1 MHYDY
6 ANSLHS
12 RETAIPMSVDA
23 DTPVKVSAEPA
34 GQSVAALGFL
44 DLSEEALDA
53 LIGRIEQAR
62 THALALSPDDYQ
74 LLLSAVM
81 TLASMQE
88 QLSHDDLTIRKF
100 RKMLGIVRSSE
111 KLKDLLPADGAG
123 DEQKDNADDKP
134 VNGSDN
140 SSDPTPAKKRPR
152 KRKDRKTPPRTPP
165 TVLHHPITDL
175 CKGDHCPGCHAGKVY
190 KYVPGQLLRI
200 SGHSPY
206 SATRHVSERLRCNGC
221 QQIFSAELP
230 AEVLADGGPDQHYGY
245 SARTLMAIR
254 RCFAGD
260 PYFRQQSVQAL
271 LGEPITASTIFDQCE
286 KVADA
291 LNPVFRAIKLASAQA
306 SLFYFDDTPNRIL
319 QQEPVEKS
327 RGGKTRLRT
336 GIYSSACL
344 AILSELADESLSLEL
359 MSPTRRIVLFQTNV
373 GHAGEWMEEILAGRA
388 TTLGPP
394 ILMSDALSSNQVHN
408 IAFINALCNAHGRRG
423 FAELIELSPR
433 QARFALERYQHIWA
447 NDAHC
452 TDHQYT
458 DEQRRDY
465 HFEHSLIHLQTL
477 YAWCDQ
483 QLNSEETE
491 ANSNLG
497 KAMRYFKR
505 HFAGLSE
512 FCYTPGVPLDNNE
525 CERMIKLIVRS
536 RKNSLFHQTAIG
548 AEISDV
554 ISSVL
559 ATCHENNI
567 NAFAYLN
574 AVQSNH
580 KAVRA
585 SPNDWL
591 PWNYPGSP

>member
-1 MHYDY
+1 MHYGY
-6 ANSLHS
+6 ANSLYS
-12 RETAIPMSVDA
+12 RGTATPMSVD
-23 DTPVKVSAEPA
+23 TSPSISAEPA
-34 GQSVAALGFL
+34 GKSVAALGFL

-53 LIGRIEQAR
+53 LIGRVEQAR

-88 QLSHDDLTIRKF
+88 QLTHDDLTIRKM

-111 KLKDLLPADGAG
+111 KLSDLLPTDEAADA
-123 DEQKDNADDKP
+123 QQDNAEGKP
-134 VNGSDN
+134 EDGSGGP
-140 SSDPTPAKKRPR
+140 SGAAPAKKRSNRR
-152 KRKDRKTPPRTPP
+152 KGGKKKPPRTAP
-165 TVLHHPITDL
+165 TVCHHPIKDL

-230 AEVLADGGPDQHYGY
+230 AEVLADGDSDQHYGY

-260 PYFRQQSVQAL
+260 PYFRQQSMQAL

-291 LNPVFRAIKLASAQA
+291 LNPVFRAIKLAGAQA

-319 QQEPVEKS
+319 QQGPVEKT

-359 MSPTRRIVLFQTNV
+359 MNPTRRIVLFQTNV

-388 TTLGPP
+388 ATLGPP
-394 ILMSDALSSNQVHN
+394 ILMSDALSSNQVHD
-408 IAFINALCNAHGRRG
+408 IAFIDALCNAHYLES
-423 FAELIELSPR
+423 FFIPSCAERSI
-433 QARFALERYQHIWA
+433 
-447 NDAHC
+447 
-452 TDHQYT
+452 
-458 DEQRRDY
+458 
-465 HFEHSLIHLQTL
+465 TL
-477 YAWCDQ
+477 RC
-483 QLNSEETE
+483 N
-491 ANSNLG
+491 
-497 KAMRYFKR
+497 
-505 HFAGLSE
+505 
-512 FCYTPGVPLDNNE
+512 
-525 CERMIKLIVRS
+525 
-536 RKNSLFHQTAIG
+536 
-548 AEISDV
+548 
-554 ISSVL
+554 
-559 ATCHENNI
+559 
-567 NAFAYLN
+567 
-574 AVQSNH
+574 
-580 KAVRA
+580 
-585 SPNDWL
+585 
-591 PWNYPGSP
+591 

>member
-1 MHYDY
+1 MHYGY
-6 ANSLHS
+6 ANSLCS
-12 RETAIPMSVDA
+12 RDTAIPMSVDT

-34 GQSVAALGFL
+34 GQSVATLGFL

-88 QLSHDDLTIRKF
+88 QLTHDDLTIRKM
-100 RKMLGIVRSSE
+100 RKMLGIVKSSE
-111 KLKDLLPADGAG
+111 KLSDLLPADDAA
-123 DEQKDNADDKP
+123 DAQQDNADGKP
-134 VNGSDN
+134 EDGSD
-140 SSDPTPAKKRPR
+140 SPSDPAPAKKRPR
-152 KRKDRKTPPRTPP
+152 KRKDRKAPPRTPP
-165 TVLHHPITDL
+165 TVCHHPITDL

-206 SATRHVSERLRCNGC
+206 SATRHISERLRCNGC

-230 AEVLADGGPDQHYGY
+230 AEVLADGSPDQHYGY
-245 SARTLMAIR
+245 SARTIMAIR

-260 PYFRQQSVQAL
+260 PYFRQQSMQAL

-291 LNPVFRAIKLASAQA
+291 LNPVFRAIKLAGAQA
-306 SLFYFDDTPNRIL
+306 PLFYFDDTPNRIL
-319 QQEPVEKS
+319 RQGPVEKS

-344 AILSELADESLSLEL
+344 AILSELADESLPLEL

-388 TTLGPP
+388 ATLGPP
-394 ILMSDALSSNQVHN
+394 ILMSDALGSNQVHN
-408 IAFINALCNAHGRRG
+408 IPFINALCNAHGRRG
-423 FAELIELSPR
+423 FAELVELSPR
-433 QARFALERYQHIWA
+433 QARFALERYQHIWI
-447 NDAHC
+447 NDTHC
-452 TDHQYT
+452 TEQQYS

-477 YAWCDQ
+477 YAWCNQ
-483 QLNSEETE
+483 QLRSGKTE
-491 ANSNLG
+491 PNSNLG

-536 RKNSLFHQTAIG
+536 RKNSLFHQTAVG